1 MSRVAGAMQVLGT
14 FRPSF
19 RDMAE
24 RLGDLLPSRTMP
36 EMSTEELRRNLSQI
50 INRAAY
56 GRDPVLITRRG
67 RKIAALISMHDLAL
81 LVQMRLRRD
90 SR

>member
-1 MSRVAGAMQVLGT
+1 MQVLGT

-24 RLGDLLPSRTMP
+24 RLGGLLPSRTMP

-56 GRDPVLITRRG
+56 GMDPVLITRRG
-67 RKIAALISMHDLAL
+67 RKIAAVVSMHDLGL